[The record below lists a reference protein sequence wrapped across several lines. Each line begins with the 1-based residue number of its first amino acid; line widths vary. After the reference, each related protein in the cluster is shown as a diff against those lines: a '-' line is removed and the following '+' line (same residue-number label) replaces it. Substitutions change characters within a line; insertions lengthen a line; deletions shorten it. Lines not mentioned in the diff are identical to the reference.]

1 MSYLSEFTDDFG
13 YLWIIGNLISLIVT
27 ISLAHF
33 LLVQP
38 TCLTVEILLC
48 EFSSRCKGFE
58 NLGFKKILEI
68 IRLYE
73 IIDKSLG
80 KFLFIFITT
89 TQLFII
95 FYIFLAFSNLFM
107 KTDSSLSD
115 LYFFFG
121 LIFLSLSY
129 CLILMG
135 IIFACDDAFKH
146 LKQLKKMIE
155 KEVWQ
160 TRDLGRMADLN
171 YTLRLLD
178 EIEPLSACGY
188 FSVTKSS
195 ITSMVSVR

>member
-13 YLWIIGNLISLIVT
+13 YLWIIGNLISLILT
-27 ISLAHF
+27 ISLTHF

-160 TRDLGRMADLN
+160 TRDLERMADLN